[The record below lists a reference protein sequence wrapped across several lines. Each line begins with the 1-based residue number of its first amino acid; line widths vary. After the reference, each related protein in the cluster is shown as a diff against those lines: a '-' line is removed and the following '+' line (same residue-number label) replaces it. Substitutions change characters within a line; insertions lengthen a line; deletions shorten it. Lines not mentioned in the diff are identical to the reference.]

1 MREYDE
7 GDLMPIRLFREGKE
21 YETEMLL
28 RRKVLD

>member
-1 MREYDE
+1 
-7 GDLMPIRLFREGKE
+7 MPIRLFREGKE